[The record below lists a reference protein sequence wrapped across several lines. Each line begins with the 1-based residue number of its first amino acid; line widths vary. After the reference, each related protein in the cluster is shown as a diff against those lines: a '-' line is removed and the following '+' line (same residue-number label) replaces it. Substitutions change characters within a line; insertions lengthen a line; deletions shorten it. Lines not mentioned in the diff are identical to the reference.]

1 MIMLEILDYFKTV
14 SELQI
19 YLINICIVYE
29 EYLLLQCIINLYTI
43 SLMSVKLYDNC
54 TEDISILCMYQNNQ
68 NKYCL

>member
-29 EYLLLQCIINLYTI
+29 EYLLLQCIMNLYTI

>member
-14 SELQI
+14 SDLQI

-43 SLMSVKLYDNC
+43 SFMSVKLYDNC

>member
-29 EYLLLQCIINLYTI
+29 EYLLLQCIINSYTI